1 MLTEKWL
8 ESIKAIVVLIASMK
22 AGKVIRSF
30 DAKGGCRVTLRT
42 LKWDDLEDCLEFI
55 NSLVDEKANILRD
68 QKVTKE
74 AETEW
79 LAKALSRMELEEV
92 VYLVAEVDGGLV
104 ANSEISRKLAGYDK
118 HVGGIGIAIKKGFRD
133 LGVGTEMMKALI
145 EQGKYWGLKVLML
158 TAFANNPSA
167 LHVYRKAGFV
177 ETGRIPKK
185 FFKEGQYIDEV
196 IMTMLLE

>member
-1 MLTEKWL
+1 MK
-8 ESIKAIVVLIASMK
+8 SIKAPAVLIASMK
-22 AGKVIRSF
+22 AGKDVRSF
-30 DAKGGCRVTLRT
+30 DAKDGRRVVLRT
-42 LKWDDLEDCLEFI
+42 LKWEDLEGCLEFI

-74 AETEW
+74 TETEW
-79 LAKALSRMELEEV
+79 LANALRRMELEEV
-92 VYLVAEVDGGLV
+92 VYLVAEVEGRLV
-104 ANSEISRKLAGYDK
+104 ANSEISRRLSGYDK
-118 HVGGIGIAIKKGFRD
+118 HVGSIGIAIKKGFRD

-158 TAFANNPSA
+158 TAFENNPRA

-185 FFKEGQYIDEV
+185 FLKEGQYIDEV
-196 IMTMLLE
+196 IMTMILE